1 MNVHYNFLVSLG
13 LIFSTFLWFL
23 FPLTFNAVSPIQQ
36 LHLIAT
42 FMLAIMWLM
51 SFSGEVALLEDNGTP
66 SQKGNRIVQSK
77 IFIISVM
84 VTGAIIYLI
93 N

>member
-13 LIFSTFLWFL
+13 LIFSVFLWFL
-23 FPLTFNAVSPIQQ
+23 FPLSFNAIMPIQQ
-36 LHLIAT
+36 LHIIAT

-51 SFSGEVALLEDNGTP
+51 SFSGELEFLDDNRTP
-66 SQKGNRIVQSK
+66 SQKRNRFVQSK
-77 IFIISVM
+77 IFVISIM